1 MNQDYLMAA
10 LDVLRHRLAGTRKDP
25 DPAAGETATEQAGRR
40 RDEARRAMPAPP
52 ALEVIVDGLGL
63 SDFERDLLLL
73 CAGVEL
79 DTAFAHA
86 CAEAQG
92 DPAHT
97 YATFGLGLASL
108 PGAHWNAISPARPL
122 RRWHLIE
129 LTQPEVPTASP
140 LRVDE
145 RILHALAG
153 ISYLDPRIEPLSEPL
168 ARPPSLP
175 PALRE
180 AAEIM
185 VARWSQPDPA
195 SGPPQVLLH
204 GRRRSDLRS
213 VAAAACLELGDRPV
227 CLRAA
232 DLPSAVA
239 ERDRLARLCERETV
253 LDGVTW
259 IIDIDDGIP
268 DSGRLALDLAGRLE
282 APVVLTAREPLS
294 GSGPRLARVEVGQAR
309 VGDVRA
315 VWRDALGPAA
325 ETLSAWIERS
335 AGQFDLDLDSIRAV
349 ADSLPPIGGDG
360 VADQEAAGTLL
371 WDACRRQA
379 RPELDD
385 LAQRIEPGPAGRISC
400 CPPRT

>member
-239 ERDRLARLCERETV
+239 
-253 LDGVTW
+253 
-259 IIDIDDGIP
+259 
-268 DSGRLALDLAGRLE
+268 
-282 APVVLTAREPLS
+282 
-294 GSGPRLARVEVGQAR
+294 
-309 VGDVRA
+309 
-315 VWRDALGPAA
+315 
-325 ETLSAWIERS
+325 
-335 AGQFDLDLDSIRAV
+335 
-349 ADSLPPIGGDG
+349 
-360 VADQEAAGTLL
+360 
-371 WDACRRQA
+371 
-379 RPELDD
+379 
-385 LAQRIEPGPAGRISC
+385 
-400 CPPRT
+400 